1 MKETL
6 ITQEERERDN
16 INRTSVDPQSVR
28 ESIDPVIPPAPVA
41 NNAPK
46 AAEKVLKEDSGYESD
61 EN

>member
-16 INRTSVDPQSVR
+16 INRSSVDPESVR
-28 ESIDPVIPPAPVA
+28 ESIDPVIPPAA

-46 AAEKVLKEDSGYESD
+46 PVEEKQNEDSEHK
-61 EN
+61 N

>member
-16 INRTSVDPQSVR
+16 INRSSVDPESVR
-28 ESIDPVIPPAPVA
+28 ESIDPVLPPAPVV

-46 AAEKVLKEDSGYESD
+46 PVENKQKED